1 MEKQIEKH
9 QTQHAGVT
17 VRAIILGLALIPVN
31 TYFIMANYVGYWST
45 LGTTMALIYSVVIVL
60 TVLVAVNSLIRRLSP
75 RLALKQGELLTIFV
89 MLSVSS
95 AISGHDVVQSIV
107 PAIPGGHWFAT
118 PENEW
123 QDLFWRHLPDVLII
137 EKSSKV
143 EGFFQGE
150 SSFYTQ
156 GQMHYWVR
164 PVLWWSLLLTAIL
177 WVMVCLSTLLRK
189 QWVEHERL
197 SYPIVQL
204 PLAMTNPKG
213 RFFKSRMMW
222 IGFAIAG
229 GINLINGIHVFL
241 PAFPEI
247 PIRSAELGQYITEE
261 PWNAIKWTPFYILP
275 FGVGLGFIMPLE
287 MSFSLWFFYWVW
299 KAERI
304 LGSAIGL
311 QGLPNFPYNNPQ
323 AMGSYLALA
332 IFAIIGGRRHFYSIL
347 KGIFR
352 PQPYESKE
360 PMKYR
365 WAVIGLIGGL
375 LFLAAFSYQMGMAV
389 WTILLYFLVYYLF
402 AMSVSRIRAEVGPPT
417 HELNRVDAPDLLAT
431 AFGTRRFSTGSL
443 VMMAYYRMFNRRSR
457 SHPMPHTLEGFKVAE
472 ESGMNSGRLVAA
484 MMIAAMVGAVA
495 AFWAFLTVAYQ
506 TGLQFD
512 APSMAKRPHHAVQN
526 WLYYPTNTNVPATI
540 FMGVGFLVT
549 GFIWWMRRIF
559 PFWPFHP
566 AGYAIA
572 SNNFTFGWLWF
583 SVFVSWTIK
592 SVLLRFGGIGLYR
605 KAYPLFLGLILG
617 EYLVGGGWVLIRL
630 ITGIQVYSFY
640 R

>member
-1 MEKQIEKH
+1 MKKQIEKR
-9 QTQHAGVT
+9 QAQHAGVT
-17 VRAIILGLALIPVN
+17 LRATILGLALIPVN

-45 LGTTMALIYSVVIVL
+45 LGTTMALIYSVVIIL
-60 TVLVAVNSLIRRLSP
+60 TVLVAINSLIRRLSP

-107 PAIPGGHWFAT
+107 PAIPSGHWFAT

-123 QDLFWRHLPDVLII
+123 KDLFWRHLPSVLTIDAP
-137 EKSSKV
+137 SKV
-143 EGFFQGE
+143 EGFYQGE
-150 SSFYTQ
+150 SSFYLQ
-156 GQMHYWVR
+156 GQIHYWIR
-164 PVLWWSLLLTAIL
+164 PVLWWSALLTVIL
-177 WVMVCLSTLLRK
+177 WVMVCLSIILRK
-189 QWVEHERL
+189 QWIEHERL

-204 PLAMTNPKG
+204 PLAMTNPEG
-213 RFFKSRMMW
+213 RFFTSKMMW

-247 PIRSAELGQYITEE
+247 PIRSAELGKYITEE
-261 PWNAIKWTPFYILP
+261 PWTAIGWTPFYILP

-332 IFAIIGGRRHFYSIL
+332 VFAIIGGRRHFRSIL
-347 KGIFR
+347 KSVLK
-352 PQPYESKE
+352 PQPYEAKE

-365 WAVIGLIGGL
+365 WAVIGLVGGL
-375 LFLAAFSYQMGMAV
+375 LFLVAFSYQMGMEV

-417 HELNRVDAPDLLAT
+417 HELNRVDAPDLLAMV
-431 AFGTRRFSTGSL
+431 FGTRRFSTGSL
-443 VMMAYYRMFNRRSR
+443 VMMAFYRMFNRRSR

-472 ESGMNSGRLVAA
+472 ESGMNSSRLVIA
-484 MMIAAMVGAVA
+484 MMIAVMVGAVA
-495 AFWAFLTVAYQ
+495 AFWAYLTAAYH

-512 APSMAKRPHHAVQN
+512 MPSMAKRPYRAAQH
-526 WLYYPTNTNVPATI
+526 WLYYPTSTNVPATI

-617 EYLVGGGWVLIRL
+617 EYLVGGGWVLVRL
-630 ITGIQVYSFY
+630 ISGAQVYSFY